1 MAQPGR
7 AQVNQVRIE
16 GRVVDEQTGEPVPSV
31 DLVVRAGNDRFIT
44 NTVTDDGGRFEL
56 QLSRLHAISIYA
68 SRIGYA
74 DNQTPVLRFGD
85 HDFFRVEIRLDP
97 VAVLL
102 APLEVLTRRKGDRSP
117 VLENFDRR
125 VHIGSGYYITREDI
139 EARRPSLVTD
149 LLATVPGVRVVGS
162 GAGTRRTIEIA
173 RTGGRDCP
181 VQIFVDGML
190 VTRRVSPAF
199 GAPTAGYTIDD
210 VALPNSVEGIEIY
223 RGLSTVP
230 AEFLTPDADCGVVAI
245 WTRRGG

>member
-1 MAQPGR
+1 VAQHG
-7 AQVNQVRIE
+7 QVRIE
-16 GRVVDEQTGEPVPSV
+16 GWVIDEQTGDPVPSV
-31 DLVVRAGNDRFIT
+31 DLVVRAGNERYIAS
-44 NTVTDDGGRFEL
+44 TVTDDRGQFQL
-56 QLSRLHAISIYA
+56 QFSQINAISIYA

-85 HDFFRVEIRLDP
+85 NDFFRVEIRLDP

-102 APLEVLTRRKGDRSP
+102 APLEVLARRKAERSP

-125 VHIGSGYYITREDI
+125 VNLGNGYYITRDQI

-162 GAGTRRTIEIA
+162 GAGNRRTIEIA
-173 RTGGRDCP
+173 RAGGRDCP

-190 VTRRVSPAF
+190 VTRRIRPGF

-210 VALPNSVEGIEIY
+210 VAAPNSVEGIEIY

-230 AEFLTPDADCGVVAI
+230 PEFLTPDADCGVVAI

>member
-1 MAQPGR
+1 
-7 AQVNQVRIE
+7 
-16 GRVVDEQTGEPVPSV
+16 VVDEQTGVPVPSV
-31 DLVVRAGNDRFIT
+31 DLVVRAANDRFIT
-44 NTVTDDGGRFEL
+44 STMTDEAGRFEL
-56 QLSRLHAISIYA
+56 TLSRLKAIAIYA

-74 DNQTPVLRFGD
+74 DNQTPVLHFDD

-102 APLEVLTRRKGDRSP
+102 APLEVLARRKGERSP

-125 VHIGSGYYITREDI
+125 VHMGSGYYITREDI
-139 EARRPSLVTD
+139 EERDPTFVTD
-149 LLATVPGVRVVGS
+149 LLATVPGVRVTGS
-162 GAGTRRTIEIA
+162 GAGTRRTIEMA
-173 RTGGRDCP
+173 RSSGRDCP

-190 VTRRVSPAF
+190 VNRPIQPGF
-199 GAPTAGYTIDD
+199 GAPVAGYTIDD